1 MRSEIDGGINLKDE
15 SLSNTSSKMNAL
27 GDIGKLE
34 MPAHSVIEILSAV
47 CGQEDV
53 LENLMTTTACMATV
67 LN

>member
-1 MRSEIDGGINLKDE
+1 
-15 SLSNTSSKMNAL
+15 MNAL

-34 MPAHSVIEILSAV
+34 MPAHSVIEIPSAV
-47 CGQEDV
+47 CRQEDV